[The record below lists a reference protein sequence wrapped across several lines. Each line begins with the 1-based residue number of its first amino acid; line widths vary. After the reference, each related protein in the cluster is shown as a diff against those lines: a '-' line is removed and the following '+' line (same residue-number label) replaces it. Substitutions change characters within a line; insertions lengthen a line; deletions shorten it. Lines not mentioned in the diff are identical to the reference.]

1 MYQDKKVAGLWIDHD
16 KAILIETPNQSN
28 TGDFVQIKKIKSNL
42 HGSFGSSQNANTNKI
57 SKELHD
63 FFRQVSQQL
72 TGIDVVYVIG
82 PGKAQEEF
90 RNYVKKEGLMKSVV
104 IEIDT
109 ADAHISD
116 NQMVAKVRSHFSSVN
131 K

>member
-1 MYQDKKVAGLWIDHD
+1 MYTDKKVAGLWIDHE
-16 KAILIETPNQSN
+16 KALIFHSSDMSN
-28 TGDFVQIKKIKSNL
+28 VGEFELVKKIKSNL

-63 FFRQVSQQL
+63 FFKQVSQKL
-72 TGIDVVYVIG
+72 TGLDVVYVIG

-90 RNYVKKEGLMKSVV
+90 RNYLKKEGVLKFID

-109 ADAHISD
+109 ADAHLSD
-116 NQMVAKVRSHFSSVN
+116 NQMIAKVRNHF
-131 K
+131 KE

>member
-1 MYQDKKVAGLWIDHD
+1 MYTDKKEAGLWIDHE
-16 KAILIETPNQSN
+16 KAILIHTNDQSN
-28 TGDFVQIKKIKSNL
+28 IGEYNTVKKIKANI

-72 TGIDVVYVIG
+72 TGIDMVYVIG

-90 RNYVKKEGLMKSVV
+90 RNYVKKEGLIKSAA

-116 NQMVAKVRSHFSSVN
+116 NQMIAKVRNHFSSVN